1 MGESDVSK
9 GTSSSNSTKNV
20 ETKDPHKQAGDDTE
34 IVLDI
39 KNDGK
44 IVFEE
49 SSEGL
54 CLVSSFSTPTREKFG
69 VKIGDTLVAVRI
81 HSFLSRNKN
90 ISLSTHS
97 QSYTGQRILRVH
109 IDVSAD
115 SRQRTQVQVG
125 FGRTSIS

>member
-1 MGESDVSK
+1 MRIYTYISSSSITFSYEKLKKKRKKRRKFEKEEKKPTQIHRMGESDVSK
-9 GTSSSNSTKNV
+9 GTSNSTKNV

-81 HSFLSRNKN
+81 H
-90 ISLSTHS
+90 
-97 QSYTGQRILRVH
+97 
-109 IDVSAD
+109 
-115 SRQRTQVQVG
+115 
-125 FGRTSIS
+125 